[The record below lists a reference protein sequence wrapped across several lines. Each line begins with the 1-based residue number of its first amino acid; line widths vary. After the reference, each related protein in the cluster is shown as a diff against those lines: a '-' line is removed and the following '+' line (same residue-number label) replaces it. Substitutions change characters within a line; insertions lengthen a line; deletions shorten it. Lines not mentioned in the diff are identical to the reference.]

1 MGTVNIAQAAA
12 VGRGRGPPTARA
24 RSGADLRSG
33 EAARRTALELVSA
46 AARLTSFTKE
56 NAVTAANALYFRC
69 PECGGINRIPPERLA
84 EGPSCGR
91 CHLPIDATAHPAD
104 IDDAALRRLVK
115 SAPVPVLVDFWA
127 AWCGPCRMLAPHVT
141 ELAKRYAGRAI
152 VVKINTEVAQETA
165 ASLGIQAIPTLVVY
179 KGGKV
184 VQRQAGAVMGPALDR
199 LISAHL

>member
-1 MGTVNIAQAAA
+1 M
-12 VGRGRGPPTARA
+12 
-24 RSGADLRSG
+24 
-33 EAARRTALELVSA
+33 
-46 AARLTSFTKE
+46 
-56 NAVTAANALYFRC
+56 TAANALYFRC
-69 PECGGINRIPPERLA
+69 PECGGINRIPAERLA

-165 ASLGIQAIPTLVVY
+165 ASLGIQAIPTLVVF